1 LVDTLESYGLKYF
14 RGSLDNVL
22 DRVVNALSSYSNKT
36 IVFRLTADNIFPDGS
51 LLDEIEIEFL
61 EKKLDYFC
69 CNGVPSGLPYGVS
82 VEVTMLAHL
91 REAANESKDAYDQE
105 HVTPYIFRK
114 YGQTYF
120 QKYLGLNKGH
130 YRCTVDCL
138 DDYLIAQKVFS
149 DVIDPIYEPFLALL
163 PRLEMAP
170 FQPITDAPVPKL
182 VLGAAQFGS
191 DYGIANTTG
200 QPNARSCKG
209 LIKTAIS
216 NGVNYL
222 DTARVYG
229 NSEAMIGQSLNDG
242 WKGRVKI
249 ITKLSPLHDCPK
261 EMSPSILNAFV
272 DASIYQ
278 SCAFLGVDKL
288 DVLMLHRA
296 AHLYEWDGGV
306 WQRLLDL
313 QLSGVIGELGVSVQN
328 PEELAKTLIVPQ
340 INFIQ
345 LPFNLLDWR
354 WDNLISDILLMKE
367 KRKLIIHVRSSL
379 LQGLLTSNDETHW
392 QKANVAQSLPV
403 REWLLNQVLTCQRHD
418 VVDLCLSYVSAMDWV
433 DGVTIG
439 MENIDQLIEN
449 INNFNL
455 APLSASHVRQIQ
467 TTRPKLGIETLNP
480 GLWR

>member
-1 LVDTLESYGLKYF
+1 
-14 RGSLDNVL
+14 
-22 DRVVNALSSYSNKT
+22 
-36 IVFRLTADNIFPDGS
+36 
-51 LLDEIEIEFL
+51 
-61 EKKLDYFC
+61 
-69 CNGVPSGLPYGVS
+69 
-82 VEVTMLAHL
+82 
-91 REAANESKDAYDQE
+91 
-105 HVTPYIFRK
+105 
-114 YGQTYF
+114 
-120 QKYLGLNKGH
+120 
-130 YRCTVDCL
+130 
-138 DDYLIAQKVFS
+138 
-149 DVIDPIYEPFLALL
+149 
-163 PRLEMAP
+163 
-170 FQPITDAPVPKL
+170 
-182 VLGAAQFGS
+182 
-191 DYGIANTTG
+191 
-200 QPNARSCKG
+200 
-209 LIKTAIS
+209 
-216 NGVNYL
+216 L

-278 SCAFLGVDKL
+278 SCASLGVDKL

-313 QLSGVIGELGVSVQN
+313 QLSGVIGDLGVSVQN
-328 PEELAKTLIVPQ
+328 PEELAKALIVPQ